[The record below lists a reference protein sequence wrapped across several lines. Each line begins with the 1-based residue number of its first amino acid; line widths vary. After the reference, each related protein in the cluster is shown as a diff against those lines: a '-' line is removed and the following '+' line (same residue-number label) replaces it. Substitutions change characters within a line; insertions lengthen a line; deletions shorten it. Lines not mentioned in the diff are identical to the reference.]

1 MATIS
6 AAGIG
11 SGLDVNTIISQLMTL
26 EQRPLMA
33 LQQKEAEY
41 HAQLS
46 SLGQLR
52 SAASTYQSA
61 MSGLTS
67 AASLETYT
75 ATSADTAKFTATAD
89 NTAAKGTYDIQ
100 VTNLAVAQKQG
111 SNAFADADTTTIGN
125 AGDQM
130 TLTIGTESFTVEIGG
145 KTLTDIATA
154 INDAGDNVGVTAS
167 ILQEDASSYR
177 LVLSSDASGT
187 ANTIALAFE
196 DAAAAPIADPLG
208 MAEIQTAE
216 DASFI
221 IDGTYT
227 ITRSSNTVTDAIQGV
242 TLNLLEVSTSAV
254 QLNVTQDTGDITS
267 AVEDFV
273 DAYNT
278 LQNSLA
284 KLSSGELSGDSTV
297 RMLESRVRS
306 ILNTPPTGLSGTYSS
321 LSEIGIAFQKDGT
334 LTLDSD
340 TLSSAIKED
349 RSAVADLFANDDQG
363 YAFRLDALMDEI
375 LDSDGLI
382 SARENGINTS
392 ISSTQDGIERMET
405 RLEIVESRLRAEFS
419 ALDLLVA
426 DMQTTGNFLTQQLDI
441 LSNMLPNNRN

>member
-130 TLTIGTESFTVEIGG
+130 TLTIGAESFTVEIGG

-167 ILQEDASSYR
+167 VLQEDASSYR

-267 AVEDFV
+267 AVDDFV